1 MGVVVADVDV
11 VVWWCEHQSGDGEDG
26 YSGGNGVVGL
36 TDEVDEMTVDSS
48 SEVDSVSSELEVGLV
63 GNSGSY

>member
-1 MGVVVADVDV
+1 MGKTAI
-11 VVWWCEHQSGDGEDG
+11 